1 MSKKAKRRRFHEV
14 SIHEDIRFRGPLNYQ
29 HLQILGW
36 LCIVLSVVVSLMN
49 LGGRINE
56 SLGSQFG
63 NLRTILSYI
72 ATLSLPF
79 LLLANFA
86 KILNNAEGY
95 RKQLITNGA
104 TALGIFVISWAFF
117 SRYIVGT
124 MGKLAVDPEDTL
136 QVLNAVFRQNNKN
149 GFLAFNLFIDL
160 FLCTLFMYFLNARPS
175 RVFTGKKVLILRSL
189 ALLPLALEI
198 LSWILKWKSVR
209 GEIILPFWSFP
220 LLTVKPPITFAVF
233 MLLALHLKGRE
244 YRFCRHGRS
253 YEEYQAFLQTNRNSF
268 HFSVYLAVVMV
279 VAGIIDLVITIFL
292 LSFEAG
298 TLNIEITVEELTKN
312 MAEIIRPA
320 EALGIGESIT
330 LLFVAPM
337 VLLFSYSR
345 VPKNKRVSMLIP
357 AGAIVLILLVVLE
370 AINQVIGYLPFEKI
384 NMKDFMDQ
392 MQGMAQA
399 V

>member
-1 MSKKAKRRRFHEV
+1 MVE
-14 SIHEDIRFRGPLNYQ
+14 
-29 HLQILGW
+29 
-36 LCIVLSVVVSLMN
+36 
-49 LGGRINE
+49 
-56 SLGSQFG
+56 
-63 NLRTILSYI
+63 
-72 ATLSLPF
+72 
-79 LLLANFA
+79 
-86 KILNNAEGY
+86 
-95 RKQLITNGA
+95 
-104 TALGIFVISWAFF
+104 
-117 SRYIVGT
+117 
-124 MGKLAVDPEDTL
+124 
-136 QVLNAVFRQNNKN
+136 
-149 GFLAFNLFIDL
+149 
-160 FLCTLFMYFLNARPS
+160 
-175 RVFTGKKVLILRSL
+175 
-189 ALLPLALEI
+189 
-198 LSWILKWKSVR
+198 
-209 GEIILPFWSFP
+209 
-220 LLTVKPPITFAVF
+220 TVKPPITFAVF

-253 YEEYQAFLQTNRNSF
+253 YEEYRAFLQTNRNSF

-279 VAGIIDLVITIFL
+279 VAGIIDLAITIFL

-370 AINQVIGYLPFEKI
+370 AINQLIGYLPFEKI